1 MGVRSIAVELWKRC
15 VSLAGTSNT
24 HRETGVTAS
33 NSTGP
38 FQAERPS
45 GSEDDGRKLTL
56 LVYGQS
62 LWMAVTLTLL
72 FVLGLWSL
80 RLYFVVSFIGLL
92 INRLL
97 FAPTRRS
104 QRWWRVVSA
113 LTWLCFLGLS
123 YLISL
128 RMQAAVA

>member
-1 MGVRSIAVELWKRC
+1 MGVLSIAVELWKRC
-15 VSLAGTSNT
+15 ISLTRASNT
-24 HRETGVTAS
+24 HRETGLTAS
-33 NSTGP
+33 SSDAP
-38 FQAERPS
+38 FRAERPS
-45 GSEDDGRKLTL
+45 RSDDDARKLTL

-72 FVLGLWSL
+72 FTLNLWSP

-97 FAPTRRS
+97 FAPARKT

-113 LTWLCFLGLS
+113 ITWLCFAWFS
-123 YLISL
+123 YLIYL
-128 RMQAAVA
+128 RTLATMP